1 MECSWSLNKDSR
13 EVSIL
18 QIPAC
23 SQCFQEGK
31 IVRSG
36 QVSGEAVYST
46 RGPVQKTHQGK
57 AEYNL
62 AGGGGGA
69 ASDPRVV
76 EEDKSM

>member
-1 MECSWSLNKDSR
+1 M
-13 EVSIL
+13 

-46 RGPVQKTHQGK
+46 RGPVQKTHQGR
-57 AEYNL
+57 AEYDL
-62 AGGGGGA
+62 AGRGA

-76 EEDKSM
+76 EEDRACSPQPWFVGSSQTKTQSH